1 MTAIATRLRNTLA
14 LWIET
19 ARTRRALA
27 MLDDRML
34 ADIGLT
40 RTQATVEAKRWFW
53 DCTPRRPDDQEA
65 DQEADAA
72 VGVAWRNAQILPWP
86 GAGAQPQMSGDQA
99 A

>member
-27 MLDDRML
+27 ALDDRML
-34 ADIGLT
+34 TDIGLT
-40 RTQATVEAKRWFW
+40 RAQANVEAKRWFW
-53 DCTPRRPDDQEA
+53 DCAPRRQDDQDA
-65 DQEADAA
+65 DQETDAA
-72 VGVAWRNAQILPWP
+72 VAVMGGARILHWRGVPAHPP
-86 GAGAQPQMSGDQA
+86 MSGDQA